1 MARHDLS
8 AVTQWITAA
17 AQEHG
22 QGLPEHVMA
31 RLGISRRSALALLNK
46 LVAAQ
51 WLAREGKRC
60 HWSFVPGSLRQVVQ
74 RYALAG
80 LQEDLPWQRDF
91 APHFS
96 LPPAVAHMAEYAL
109 SELLSNVID
118 HSGGTHVAVSMRTTA
133 LHLQLLVSDDGC
145 GVFERIQQRFGIGD
159 PTVAMLELSQDKLTS
174 SPDRQGG
181 HGLFFTSRLA
191 DVFDLHA
198 NHRAFQ
204 CRGWDRHSWHPTKA
218 VARDG
223 TSIYIAINLDTPRT
237 LDQLLRA
244 HSRSG
249 DGDGLEST
257 CVPMQL
263 TTAPQTGLE
272 SRAQVRRVCGTEP

>member
-8 AVTQWITAA
+8 SVTQWITAA

-46 LVAAQ
+46 LVTAQ
-51 WLAREGKRC
+51 WLAREGKSR
-60 HWSFVPGSLRQVVQ
+60 HWSFVPGSLRQVVH

-96 LPPAVAHMAEYAL
+96 LPPTVARMARHAL
-109 SELLSNVID
+109 SELLNNVLE
-118 HSGGTHVAVSMRTTA
+118 HSGGQHVAVSLRTTI

-145 GVFERIQQRFGIGD
+145 GVFEHVQQSFGISD
-159 PTVAMLELSQDKLTS
+159 PTMAMLELSKGKLTS
-174 SPDRQGG
+174 APDRHGG

-191 DVFDLHA
+191 DVFDVHA

-204 CRGWDRHSWHPTKA
+204 CRGWDHHSWHPTKA

-237 LDQLLRA
+237 LDQVLQA

-249 DGDGLEST
+249 EGHGVEST
-257 CVPMQL
+257 CVPLQL
-263 TTAPQTGLE
+263 TTGPQTRLA
-272 SRAQVRRVCGTEP
+272 SRAQAKRV

>member
-31 RLGISRRSALALLNK
+31 RLGSSRRSALALLNK
-46 LVAAQ
+46 LVTAQ
-51 WLAREGKRC
+51 WLAREGKSR
-60 HWSFVPGSLRQVVQ
+60 HVSFVPGTLRQVVQ
-74 RYALAG
+74 RYALAD
-80 LQEDLPWQRDF
+80 LQEDGAWQRDF
-91 APHFS
+91 VPYFN
-96 LPPAVAHMAEYAL
+96 LTPAVARMARHAFR
-109 SELLSNVID
+109 ELLNNVID

-133 LHLQLLVSDDGC
+133 LHLQMLVSDDGC
-145 GVFERIQQRFGIGD
+145 GVFERIQQSLGISD
-159 PTVAMLELSQDKLTS
+159 PTMAILELSKGKLTS
-174 SPDRQGG
+174 APDRHGG

-237 LDQLLRA
+237 LDQVLQA
-244 HSRSG
+244 RSLG
-249 DGDGLEST
+249 VESP
-257 CVPMQL
+257 CVSSQL
-263 TTAPQTGLE
+263 TTGRRNGFA
-272 SRAQVRRVCGTEP
+272 SRAQAKRV

>member
-1 MARHDLS
+1 MARHDLC

-46 LVAAQ
+46 LVTAQ
-51 WLAREGKRC
+51 WLAREGKSR
-60 HWSFVPGSLRQVVQ
+60 HFSFVPGSLRQVVQ
-74 RYALAG
+74 RYALAA

-96 LPPAVAHMAEYAL
+96 LPPAVACMAQHVF
-109 SELLSNVID
+109 SELLNNVID
-118 HSGGTHVAVSMRTTA
+118 HSGGTHVVVSMRTTA

-145 GVFERIQQRFGIGD
+145 GVFERVQQSFGIGD
-159 PTVAMLELSQDKLTS
+159 PTIAMRELSKGKLTS
-174 SPDRQGG
+174 APDRHAG

-191 DVFDLHA
+191 DVFHLHA

-204 CRGWDRHSWHPTKA
+204 YRGWDCDSWHPTKA

-223 TSIYIAINLDTPRT
+223 TSVYIAINLDTPRT
-237 LDQLLRA
+237 LDQVLKA
-244 HSRSG
+244 HNRSG
-249 DGDGLEST
+249 EGYGLEST
-257 CVPMQL
+257 CVPLQL
-263 TTAPQTGLE
+263 MTGPQTGVE
-272 SRAQVRRVCGTEP
+272 SRAQTKRM

>member
-1 MARHDLS
+1 MARHDLC

-17 AQEHG
+17 VQEHG

-51 WLAREGKRC
+51 WLAREGKSRRS
-60 HWSFVPGSLRQVVQ
+60 SFVPGSLRQVVQ

-80 LQEDLPWQRDF
+80 LQEDLPWQHDF

-96 LPPAVAHMAEYAL
+96 LPPALARMAQHAF
-109 SELLSNVID
+109 SELLNNAID

-145 GVFERIQQRFGIGD
+145 GVFERIQQSFEIGD
-159 PTVAMLELSQDKLTS
+159 PATAMLELSKGKLTS
-174 SPDRQGG
+174 APDSHAG

-204 CRGWDRHSWHPTKA
+204 YRGWDLHSWHPTKA
-218 VARDG
+218 LARDG

-237 LDQLLRA
+237 LGQVLNA
-244 HSRSG
+244 HSHSG
-249 DGDGLEST
+249 EGHGFEST
-257 CVPMQL
+257 GVPLQP
-263 TTAPQTGLE
+263 TTRPHTGPE
-272 SRAQVRRVCGTEP
+272 SRDHVKRM

>member
-8 AVTQWITAA
+8 SVTQWITAA

-46 LVAAQ
+46 LVTAQ
-51 WLAREGKRC
+51 WLAREGKSR
-60 HWSFVPGSLRQVVQ
+60 HWSFVPGSLRQVVH

-96 LPPAVAHMAEYAL
+96 LPPTVARMARHAL
-109 SELLSNVID
+109 SELLNNVLE
-118 HSGGTHVAVSMRTTA
+118 HSGGQHVAVSMRTTI

-145 GVFERIQQRFGIGD
+145 GVFEHVQQSFGISD
-159 PTVAMLELSQDKLTS
+159 PTMAMLELSKGKLTS
-174 SPDRQGG
+174 APDRHGG

-191 DVFDLHA
+191 DVFDVHA

-204 CRGWDRHSWHPTKA
+204 CRGWDHHSWHPTKA

-237 LDQLLRA
+237 LDQVLQA

-249 DGDGLEST
+249 EGHGVEST
-257 CVPMQL
+257 CVPLQL
-263 TTAPQTGLE
+263 TMGPQTRLA
-272 SRAQVRRVCGTEP
+272 SRAQAKRV

>member
-17 AQEHG
+17 ALEHG

-46 LVAAQ
+46 LVTAQ
-51 WLAREGKRC
+51 WLAREGKSR
-60 HWSFVPGSLRQVVQ
+60 HLSFVPGRLRQVVH

-96 LPPAVAHMAEYAL
+96 LPPAVARMAQHAF
-109 SELLSNVID
+109 SELLDNVIE

-159 PTVAMLELSQDKLTS
+159 STMAMLELSKGKLTS
-174 SPDRQGG
+174 APDRHGG

-191 DVFDLHA
+191 DVFDVHA

-218 VARDG
+218 VAREG

-237 LDQLLRA
+237 LDQVLQA
-244 HSRSG
+244 HSRSAEG
-249 DGDGLEST
+249 HGAEST
-257 CVPMQL
+257 CVPLPL
-263 TTAPQTGLE
+263 TTGPQTRLV
-272 SRAQVRRVCGTEP
+272 SRTQAKLGAT